1 MIDSLVLN
9 FTLQKHWRE
18 LTKDEPYK
26 YYGLFFAHDKN
37 DGTITSV
44 AFKFP
49 TFEEMCCDDPYIE
62 KTVTIENNLIY
73 ILDMRLYFDEN
84 YVPLTTYRIFN
95 SYYPQVEAN
104 DCTREKVAN
113 LFIKFFSFE
122 KMKQI
127 DVYSTL
133 TKTEKAAARAIYA
146 EIGSEGDISVSKM
159 IQNTGISRPVYNSL
173 LNTLA
178 NTHCA
183 EIDAH
188 GVKGK
193 HIKIISPTLLE
204 HLTQD

>member
-18 LTKDEPYK
+18 LTKNEPYK

-113 LFIKFFSFE
+113 LFTKFFSFE

-133 TKTEKAAARAIYA
+133 TKTEKAAARAIYT

-188 GVKGK
+188 GVKGT

>member
-26 YYGLFFAHDKN
+26 YYSLFFAHDKN
-37 DGTITSV
+37 DGTISSV

-62 KTVTIENNLIY
+62 KTITIENNLIY

-95 SYYPQVEAN
+95 SYYPQVEADN
-104 DCTREKVAN
+104 CTREQVAN
-113 LFIKFFSFE
+113 LFTKFLSFE

-133 TKTEKAAARAIYA
+133 TKTEKAAARAIYT
-146 EIGSEGDISVSKM
+146 EIGNEGDISVSKM

-188 GVKGK
+188 GVKGT

-204 HLTQD
+204 HLSQD

>member
-18 LTKDEPYK
+18 LTKNEPYR

-37 DGTITSV
+37 DGTISSV

-49 TFEEMCCDDPYIE
+49 TFEEMCCNDPHIE
-62 KTVTIENNLIY
+62 QTVTIENNLIY
-73 ILDMRLYFDEN
+73 ILDMRLYFDNN
-84 YVPLTTYRIFN
+84 YVPLTTYRVFN
-95 SYYPQVEAN
+95 TYYPQVEAN
-104 DCTREKVAN
+104 DCKREDMVN
-113 LFIKFFSFE
+113 LFMKFLSFE
-122 KMKQI
+122 KMKQV

-178 NTHCA
+178 NSHCA

-188 GVKGK
+188 GVKGT

-204 HLTQD
+204 HLAQD

>member
-9 FTLQKHWRE
+9 FTLQKHWKE
-18 LTKDEPYK
+18 LTKDEPYR

-37 DGTITSV
+37 DGTISSV

-73 ILDMRLYFDEN
+73 ILDMRLYFEES

-95 SYYPQVEAN
+95 SYYPKVEADN
-104 DCTREKVAN
+104 CTREQVAN
-113 LFIKFFSFE
+113 LFTKFLSFE

-146 EIGSEGDISVSKM
+146 EIGNEGDISVSKM

-188 GVKGK
+188 GVKGT

-204 HLTQD
+204 HLSQD

>member
-95 SYYPQVEAN
+95 SYYPKVEADN
-104 DCTREKVAN
+104 CTREQVAN
-113 LFIKFFSFE
+113 LFTKFFSFE

-188 GVKGK
+188 GVKGT

-204 HLTQD
+204 YLSQD

>member
-95 SYYPQVEAN
+95 SYYPKVEADN
-104 DCTREKVAN
+104 CTREQVAN
-113 LFIKFFSFE
+113 LFTKFFSFE

-188 GVKGK
+188 GVKGT
-193 HIKIISPTLLE
+193 HIKIISPILLE
-204 HLTQD
+204 HLSQD

>member
-37 DGTITSV
+37 DGTISSV

-49 TFEEMCCDDPYIE
+49 TFEEMCCDDPYTE
-62 KTVTIENNLIY
+62 KTITIENNLIH
-73 ILDMRLYFDEN
+73 ILDMRLYFDDK
-84 YVPLTTYRIFN
+84 YVPLTTYRVFN
-95 SYYPQVEAN
+95 TYYPQVEAN
-104 DCTREKVAN
+104 DCKREDVVN
-113 LFIKFFSFE
+113 LFIKFLSFE

-127 DVYSTL
+127 DIYSTL
-133 TKTEKAAARAIYA
+133 TKTERAAARAIYA

-188 GVKGK
+188 GVKGT

-204 HLTQD
+204 HLSQN